1 MVFVRNELIPLQK
14 KLEMVNQLVGEDIIR
29 FTDYILE

>member
-1 MVFVRNELIPLQK
+1 MVFVRKELIPLQK